1 MVQMKVIPVPD
12 VLSNFQLYIPH
23 GSDER
28 RLKHLIR
35 NSANVLYIPHGSDE
49 SLFLITNCKPVISAL
64 YPTWF
69 R

>member
-1 MVQMKVIPVPD
+1 MVQMKGCTGKTT
-12 VLSNFQLYIPH
+12 LLCEASLYIPH

-28 RLKHLIR
+28 KVEERLYVGFK
-35 NSANVLYIPHGSDE
+35 
-49 SLFLITNCKPVISAL
+49 FAL

>member
-1 MVQMKVIPVPD
+1 MKAYYEAFKAFYT
-12 VLSNFQLYIPH
+12 SLYIPH

-28 RLKHLIR
+28 GGR
-35 NSANVLYIPHGSDE
+35 
-49 SLFLITNCKPVISAL
+49 VIMSKKLTAL